1 MTSLTKTEV
10 AILVAVTPIA
20 VIVYPFRWMAWA
32 CKSKYKKGTRP
43 GLFVIVLIALLAG
56 CTTNSGPV
64 THSDPAWIFAKEG
77 VTK

>member
-1 MTSLTKTEV
+1 MKQSKDGRGFIGAAV
-10 AILVAVTPIA
+10 ALVACMLLVDLLP
-20 VIVYPFRWMAWA
+20 
-32 CKSKYKKGTRP
+32 
-43 GLFVIVLIALLAG
+43 LILAG